1 MIGALAARAW
11 ERPTTAFHANHTTV
25 VDVQSNLGTA
35 LYNRAAKEHVM
46 LRITTSQEIPVR

>member
-11 ERPTTAFHANHTTV
+11 ERPTTAFHANRTTV
-25 VDVQSNLGTA
+25 VAVQSNPDTA